1 MLIQNCMVHVKEWT
15 ALNFSFFKMNK
26 KGFNAT
32 LLWVIFGL
40 LVGALIAFM
49 MFRYAWQGASIFSP

>member
-1 MLIQNCMVHVKEWT
+1 
-15 ALNFSFFKMNK
+15 MNK